1 MFLSQMMSEKRA
13 THLLSS
19 YAKMFEEEVFR
30 MSSNE
35 DEAFREQ
42 LRKLVSEFEKKGVSL
57 EMILDYVNSMKSQN

>member
-1 MFLSQMMSEKRA
+1 MMSEKRV

-35 DEAFREQ
+35 NEEFREQ

-57 EMILDYVNSMKSQN
+57 EMILDPKIKFLFLPFFVLF

>member
-1 MFLSQMMSEKRA
+1 MMSEKRA

-42 LRKLVSEFEKKGVSL
+42 LRALVDEFEKKGVSL
-57 EMILDYVNSMKSQN
+57 QMIMDYVNSMKSKN